1 MEETVTNNANLSE
14 VIINTINSLLGS
26 LFSSIDNSVYDTL
39 DSLAFLDTSILN
51 DSFFERTFGQGSNSG
66 LLFIANSLLTAV
78 CIYYCFK
85 LIYSHFTG
93 IQIERPYQ
101 FVFKLLIFGIFI
113 NCSFFICENSITF
126 RRCNVY
132 KDIYFTSLVSDAIRG
147 IGSNL
152 LGEEICFSNL
162 IENLNSVVT
171 TDANS
176 LNVFSFD
183 GLLKSLMSIGFISL
197 LFTYSLRF
205 IMVKVLLLLTPFA
218 LLTLIN
224 NSTAWFFKAWL
235 KIFLSLL
242 FIQPFISIILL
253 IVFALDFNSPD
264 VTSKILC
271 VGAMYAL
278 MRANTYVTSFV
289 GGISTNVSSNLS
301 FLRGRGK
308 I

>member
-1 MEETVTNNANLSE
+1 MEETVTNNANLSK

-113 NCSFFICENSITF
+113 NCSFFICELF
-126 RRCNVY
+126 
-132 KDIYFTSLVSDAIRG
+132 IYFTSLISDAIRG
-147 IGSNL
+147 VGSNL

-253 IVFALDFNSPD
+253 IVFALDFNSPE

>member
-113 NCSFFICENSITF
+113 NCSFFICELF
-126 RRCNVY
+126 
-132 KDIYFTSLVSDAIRG
+132 IYFTSLISDAIRG
-147 IGSNL
+147 VGSNL

-162 IENLNSVVT
+162 IENLNSVVST
-171 TDANS
+171 NANS

>member
-51 DSFFERTFGQGSNSG
+51 DSFFERTFGQGSNNG

-113 NCSFFICENSITF
+113 NCSFFICELF
-126 RRCNVY
+126 
-132 KDIYFTSLVSDAIRG
+132 IYFTSLISDAIRG

-253 IVFALDFNSPD
+253 IVFALDFNSPE

>member
-51 DSFFERTFGQGSNSG
+51 DSFFERTFGQGSNNG

-113 NCSFFICENSITF
+113 NCSFFICELF
-126 RRCNVY
+126 
-132 KDIYFTSLVSDAIRG
+132 IYFTSLISDAIRG

>member
-1 MEETVTNNANLSE
+1 MEEAVTNNANLSE

-113 NCSFFICENSITF
+113 NCSFFICELF
-126 RRCNVY
+126 
-132 KDIYFTSLVSDAIRG
+132 IYFTSLISDAIRG
-147 IGSNL
+147 VGSNL

-253 IVFALDFNSPD
+253 IVFALDFNSPE

>member
-113 NCSFFICENSITF
+113 NCSFFICELF
-126 RRCNVY
+126 
-132 KDIYFTSLVSDAIRG
+132 IYFTSLISDAIRG
-147 IGSNL
+147 VGSNL

-253 IVFALDFNSPD
+253 IVFALDFNSPE

-301 FLRGRGK
+301 FLRGRTK
-308 I
+308 V

>member
-113 NCSFFICENSITF
+113 NYSFFICELF
-126 RRCNVY
+126 
-132 KDIYFTSLVSDAIRG
+132 IYFTSLISDAIRG
-147 IGSNL
+147 VGSNL

-253 IVFALDFNSPD
+253 IVFALDFNSPE

-301 FLRGRGK
+301 FLRGRTK
-308 I
+308 V

>member
-113 NCSFFICENSITF
+113 NCSFFICELF
-126 RRCNVY
+126 
-132 KDIYFTSLVSDAIRG
+132 IYFTSLISDAIRG

-162 IENLNSVVT
+162 IEKLNSGVT

>member
-26 LFSSIDNSVYDTL
+26 RFCSNDNSVYDTV
-39 DSLAFLDTSILN
+39 DSLAFLDTRILN
-51 DSFFERTFGQGSNSG
+51 DSFFERTFGQGSNNG

-113 NCSFFICENSITF
+113 NCSFFICELF
-126 RRCNVY
+126 
-132 KDIYFTSLVSDAIRG
+132 IYFTSLISDAIRG

-253 IVFALDFNSPD
+253 IVFALDFNSPE

>member
-113 NCSFFICENSITF
+113 NCSFFICELF
-126 RRCNVY
+126 
-132 KDIYFTSLVSDAIRG
+132 IYFTSLISDAIRG

-253 IVFALDFNSPD
+253 IVFALDFNSPE

>member
-113 NCSFFICENSITF
+113 NCSFFICELF
-126 RRCNVY
+126 
-132 KDIYFTSLVSDAIRG
+132 IYFTSLISDAIRG
-147 IGSNL
+147 VGSNL

-162 IENLNSVVT
+162 IENLNSVVST
-171 TDANS
+171 NANS

-235 KIFLSLL
+235 KIFLSFL

-289 GGISTNVSSNLS
+289 GGISTNVSSNFS

>member
-26 LFSSIDNSVYDTL
+26 LFSSIDNSGYDKL

-113 NCSFFICENSITF
+113 NCSFFICELF
-126 RRCNVY
+126 
-132 KDIYFTSLVSDAIRG
+132 IYFTSLISDAIRG
-147 IGSNL
+147 VGSNL

-162 IENLNSVVT
+162 IENLNSVVST
-171 TDANS
+171 NANS

-289 GGISTNVSSNLS
+289 GGISTNVSSNFS

>member
-113 NCSFFICENSITF
+113 NCSFFICELF
-126 RRCNVY
+126 
-132 KDIYFTSLVSDAIRG
+132 IYFTSLISDAIRG

>member
-51 DSFFERTFGQGSNSG
+51 DSFFERTFALSS
-66 LLFIANSLLTAV
+66 LFFVSSSDTFDSFSLAFETS
-78 CIYYCFK
+78 F
-85 LIYSHFTG
+85 SS
-93 IQIERPYQ
+93 YQ

-113 NCSFFICENSITF
+113 NCSFFICELF
-126 RRCNVY
+126 
-132 KDIYFTSLVSDAIRG
+132 IYFTSLISDAIRG
-147 IGSNL
+147 VGSNL

-253 IVFALDFNSPD
+253 IVFALDFNSPE

-289 GGISTNVSSNLS
+289 GGISTNVTSNLS
-301 FLRGRGK
+301 FFRGRGK

>member
-113 NCSFFICENSITF
+113 NCSFFICELF
-126 RRCNVY
+126 
-132 KDIYFTSLVSDAIRG
+132 IYFTSLISDAIRG
-147 IGSNL
+147 VGSNL

-205 IMVKVLLLLTPFA
+205 IMVNVLLLLTPFA

-253 IVFALDFNSPD
+253 IVFALDFNSPE

-301 FLRGRGK
+301 FLRGRTK
-308 I
+308 V

>member
-113 NCSFFICENSITF
+113 NCSFFIC
-126 RRCNVY
+126 
-132 KDIYFTSLVSDAIRG
+132 FTSLISDAIRG

-253 IVFALDFNSPD
+253 IVFALDFNSPE

>member
-1 MEETVTNNANLSE
+1 MENTVSNNANLSE
-14 VIINTINSLLGS
+14 VIINTINNLLGS

-39 DSLAFLDTSILN
+39 DNLAFIDVNILN
-51 DSFFERTFGQGSNSG
+51 NSFFERAFGQGSNSS

-113 NCSFFICENSITF
+113 NCSFFICELF
-126 RRCNVY
+126 
-132 KDIYFTSLVSDAIRG
+132 IYFTSLLSDAIRE

-152 LGEEICFSNL
+152 IGEEICFSNL
-162 IENLNSVVT
+162 IENLNSIIT
-171 TDANS
+171 TDKSS

-197 LFTYSLRF
+197 LFSYSLRF
-205 IMVKVLLLLTPFA
+205 IMIKVLLLLTPFA

-224 NSTAWFFKAWL
+224 NSTSWFFKAWL

-253 IVFALDFNSPD
+253 IVFALDFNSPE

-271 VGAMYAL
+271 VGAVYAL
-278 MRANTYVTSFV
+278 MRANIYVTSFV
-289 GGISTNVSSNLS
+289 GGISTNVSSNFS
-301 FLRGRGK
+301 FLRGRSK
-308 I
+308 A